1 MGGGLKIHV
10 FSLGGKKADSNAQK
24 MIIYA
29 KKKDKVQE
37 AENKAKIAQA
47 KLEEK
52 KAKNSGS
59 GKIWV
64 A

>member
-1 MGGGLKIHV
+1 
-10 FSLGGKKADSNAQK
+10 